1 MPGYAFL
8 VVSGLVDLLICPV
21 CGLDLARADRS
32 FACEAGHSFDLS
44 KEGYLNLLLSSQRR
58 SRHPG
63 DAPELCRARRA
74 FLSSG
79 HYAPLRSFVAERLSG
94 TVVLD
99 ACCGEGYYTSA
110 ASERGFRTFGFD
122 IAKDM
127 VRLAAKAD
135 KRTQYFAAGLH
146 AIPVRTGSVDT
157 LMHLFAPPADAE
169 LSRVLRPG
177 GTLIR
182 VMPGERHL
190 WQLKQALYDTPY
202 LNRETLQPCS
212 LSLLRQERL
221 RFDFELS
228 GTEDILNLF
237 RMTPYSYKTS
247 REGEDKLR
255 ALERLGVTADFLVLT
270 YRK

>member
-1 MPGYAFL
+1 M
-8 VVSGLVDLLICPV
+8 SILICPV
-21 CGLDLARADRS
+21 CGRDLTRAERS
-32 FACEAGHSFDLS
+32 FACDAGHSFDLS
-44 KEGYLNLLLSSQRR
+44 KEGYLNLLLPTQRR

-74 FLSSG
+74 FLSAG
-79 HYAPLRSFVAERLSG
+79 HYAPLRSFVAARLSG
-94 TVVLD
+94 EVVLD

-127 VRLAAKAD
+127 VRLAARAD

-146 AIPVRTGSVDT
+146 AIPVRTGSVDA

-190 WQLKQALYDTPY
+190 WELKQALYDTPY
-202 LNRETLQPCS
+202 LNRETPQPCS
-212 LSLLRQERL
+212 LTPVRQERL
-221 RFDFELS
+221 RYDFELS
-228 GTEDILNLF
+228 GAEEILDLF

-247 REGEDKLR
+247 RAGEEKLR
-255 ALERLGVTADFLVLT
+255 ALKRLRVTADFLVLT
-270 YRK
+270 YCK